1 MNPKRKKLIAIDGNS
16 LLYRAFFALPISI
29 ATRDGQPTNAVYG
42 FATMLLKLMKEE
54 RPDAVAVAWDR
65 AAPTFRHAAFEAYK
79 AHRSEMPAELPAQF
93 PLAKELLAAMG
104 IRGFELDGYE
114 ADDIL
119 AKMAK
124 EAPAGGYDVLIVTG
138 DKDALQLVNEDVKVM
153 TTRKG
158 ITDTVVYDVAAVRE
172 RFGVG
177 PERVPDWLGLKGD
190 TSDNIPGV
198 PGVGDK
204 TASELLKTYG
214 SLDDIYANIEK
225 ISKPKLKE
233 SLTNNEDQARLSRE
247 LAVLQP
253 DVPLDVDFGAL
264 EQHRADMGRLKALFG
279 RLEFRTLANRLNDP
293 DVFPADTLFVPTES
307 PPTAVPIAPPPALI
321 AIRDNAAYFRECVTA
336 DVSAFELNDNEA
348 GLRIAIACSKGYLF
362 WGDLEDVAVRE
373 YLNGPNCLKICHNLK
388 DKQRLL
394 AALGIPLSN
403 VIFDTM
409 LASYLLDPGRRSYTV
424 EEEARHYLSEPVP
437 DTELGPATVW
447 AAGVLLRLRDAQT
460 EQLRA
465 RNLERL
471 LFDVEMPLS
480 LVLAR
485 MEARGTALDVPLLQ
499 SYSREMGA
507 TLLQLEGEIYE
518 LAGLDFNL
526 SSPQQ
531 LAGVLFEKL
540 GLTPTKKG
548 KNGFSTD
555 ASVLAKLTDQHPIVS
570 KVLAWREL
578 AKLKSTYLDALP
590 RLTDPDTGRVYTYLN
605 QVGTATGRL
614 ASEKP
619 NLQNIPVKGEWGLK
633 IRSAFVPGE
642 PDWLLLA
649 ADYSQIE
656 LRVLASLAGDKD
668 MLAAFDAGLD
678 IHTATAAEVTGT
690 ATCHVTPSQRRMAK
704 EVNFGLIY
712 GMSGYGLAERLG
724 ITAAEADA
732 YIATYFARYPSI
744 RSYLD
749 EIITQAKSAG
759 YVETVLGRRR
769 YIKELT
775 SSDFNVRRQG
785 ERFAVNAVVQGSA
798 ADIIKIAMVEIDKS
812 VSQMG
817 LEARMFLQV
826 HDELLLELPKFEKET
841 VIGLVRAGMENAYRL
856 RAKLKVNI
864 ATGRNWGELE
874 K

>member
-1 MNPKRKKLIAIDGNS
+1 MPV
-16 LLYRAFFALPISI
+16 SI

-42 FATMLLKLMKEE
+42 FATMLLKLLKEE

-65 AAPTFRHAAFEAYK
+65 AAPTFRHKAFEAYK
-79 AHRSEMPAELPAQF
+79 ANRSEMPPELPAQF
-93 PLAKELLAAMG
+93 PLAKEMLAAMG

-119 AKMAK
+119 AKMAR

-138 DKDALQLVNEDVKVM
+138 DKDALQLVNDDVKVM

-158 ITDTVVYDVAAVRE
+158 ITDTVVYDAVAVRE

-177 PERVPDWLGLKGD
+177 PDGVPDWLGLKGD

-204 TASELLKTYG
+204 TATALLKTYG
-214 SLDDIYANIEK
+214 SVDNIYANIDK

-233 SLTNNEDQARLSRE
+233 SLINNEEQARLSRE

-264 EQHRADMGRLKALFG
+264 EQHTADMGQLRSLFN
-279 RLEFRTLANRLNDP
+279 RLEFSTLIKRLDDP
-293 DVFPADTLFVPTES
+293 DIFPADTLFATAPSLQES
-307 PPTAVPIAPPPALI
+307 PAAAPQPEMI
-321 AIRDNAAYFRECVTA
+321 AIRDNPAYFQECVTT
-336 DVSAFELNDNEA
+336 DISAFELNDNDA
-348 GLRIAIACSKGYLF
+348 GLRIAIACAKGYLF
-362 WGDLEDVAVRE
+362 WGDLADMAVLE
-373 YLNGPNCLKICHNLK
+373 YLDGPNCRKVCHNLK

-394 AALGIPLSN
+394 TALGISLSN
-403 VIFDTM
+403 VVFDTM

-424 EEEARHYLSEPVP
+424 EEEGRHYLSDSLP
-437 DTELGPATVW
+437 DTEGVAATVS
-447 AAGVLLRLRDAQT
+447 AVAVLLRLRDAQT
-460 EQLRA
+460 EQLRS
-465 RNLERL
+465 RNLEKL
-471 LFDVEMPLS
+471 LLDVEMPLS

-485 MEARGTALDVPLLQ
+485 MEARGAALDIPLLQ
-499 SYSREMGA
+499 RYSREMGA
-507 TLLQLEGEIYE
+507 SLLQLEGEIYE
-518 LAGLDFNL
+518 SAGLDFNL

-531 LAGVLFEKL
+531 LAGVLFERL

-548 KNGFSTD
+548 KTGFSTD
-555 ASVLAKLTDQHPIVS
+555 ASVLAKLADQHPIVN

-590 RLTDPDTGRVYTYLN
+590 RLTDPDTGRVHTYLN

-656 LRVLASLAGDKD
+656 LRILASLAGDAA
-668 MLAAFDAGLD
+668 MLAAFEAGLD

-690 ATCHVTPSQRRMAK
+690 ATCDVTAAQRRMAK

-724 ITAAEADA
+724 ITAADADA
-732 YIATYFARYPSI
+732 YITAYFARYPAI
-744 RSYLD
+744 RGYLD
-749 EIITQAKSAG
+749 DIIARAKTEG

-769 YIKELT
+769 YIRELA

-798 ADIIKIAMVEIDKS
+798 ADIIKIAMVNIDRGL
-812 VSQMG
+812 SQAG

-826 HDELLLELPKFEKET
+826 HDELLLELPESEKESA
-841 VIGLVRAGMENAYRL
+841 IGLVRMGMENAYML